1 MSVLARNLHSL
12 LTPLYGAQTAGLVD
26 RILAR
31 VGQFAP
37 VPPPRQA
44 CFSEGDVLLIT
55 YGDSILMP
63 ELTPL
68 QSLRRFLDD
77 CLGEAVSG
85 VHVLPFFPYSSDD
98 GFSVIDYRAVNPALG
113 DWEDIR
119 HLARDRRLMVDLVIN
134 HVSRESPWFAQYL
147 ADVPPGRDY
156 FIERSPTLD
165 LSQVVR
171 PRSHPVLVPVHTARG
186 LRYLWATFSDDQ
198 IDLDFANPDV
208 LLEFVDILLFYLQQG
223 ADLVRL
229 DAIAYLWKELGTAC
243 IHLPQTHAVVKA
255 LRVIMAAVNP
265 GAVLLTE
272 TNVPHRENI
281 SYFGDGDEANMVY
294 QFALPPLVLHALA
307 SGDGRALNRWAAT
320 LMPPPP
326 GCTFLNFIAS
336 HDGIGLRALEGW
348 VEPEEV
354 DRLVDAM
361 HRFGGYVSM
370 RAHGDGAESPYE
382 INIALF
388 DACRGTYHGEDGW
401 QVQRFLCSQLIML
414 ALQGVPAIYIHSLLA
429 TPNDAK
435 GVERTGR
442 TRSINRRRWHWDDLQ
457 PLLEAPFTPQSQVFN
472 ALRRVLSLRA
482 REPCFHP
489 AAPQRILD
497 LGPRVLAVERS
508 RHGRR
513 LLALN
518 NLGPEPLTLPREAI
532 GRAGA
537 AEELIGGQ
545 TWPADQQELVLQP
558 YQVAWLGTGG

>member
-1 MSVLARNLHSL
+1 MSSLAPTLQSL
-12 LTPLYGAQTAGLVD
+12 LTPLYGAQTASLVD

-37 VPPPRQA
+37 APPPRQA
-44 CFSEGDVLLIT
+44 CFSESDVLLIT
-55 YGDSILMP
+55 YGDSLLMP
-63 ELTPL
+63 DLTPL
-68 QSLRRFLDD
+68 QSLHRFLDEY
-77 CLGEAVSG
+77 LGGSVSG

-98 GFSVIDYRAVNPALG
+98 GFSVIDYRAVSPVLG

-119 HLARDRRLMVDLVIN
+119 TLARDRRLMVDLVIN

-186 LRYLWATFSDDQ
+186 LRHLWATFSEDQ

-223 ADLVRL
+223 ADLIRL
-229 DAIAYLWKELGTAC
+229 DAIAYLWKELGTPC
-243 IHLPQTHAVVKA
+243 IHLPQTHSVVKA
-255 LRVIMAAVNP
+255 LRAIMEAVRP
-265 GAVLLTE
+265 GTVLLTE

-307 SGDGRALNRWAAT
+307 SGDGRALNRWAST
-320 LMPPPP
+320 LSPPPP

-336 HDGIGLRALEGW
+336 HDGVGLRALEGW
-348 VEPEEV
+348 VEPEEIR
-354 DRLVDAM
+354 RLIDAM

-414 ALQGVPAIYIHSLLA
+414 ALQGIPAIYIHSLLA
-429 TPNDAK
+429 TPNDTE

-442 TRSINRRRWHWDDLQ
+442 TRSINRRQWHWADLQ
-457 PLLEAPFTPQSQVFN
+457 PVLEAPYTPQSQVFS
-472 ALRRVLSLRA
+472 ALRQILVRRAGEPCFNPDTPQRVLDLGHQVLAIERYRAGRRVL
-482 REPCFHP
+482 
-489 AAPQRILD
+489 
-497 LGPRVLAVERS
+497 
-508 RHGRR
+508 
-513 LLALN
+513 ALH
-518 NLGPEPLTLPREAI
+518 NLGNEPLMIMRDTLAI
-532 GRAGA
+532 QGA
-537 AEELIGGQ
+537 AEDLIGGQ
-545 TWPADQQELVLQP
+545 MWPGEREELVLQP
-558 YQVAWLGTGG
+558 YQVAWLRTGA